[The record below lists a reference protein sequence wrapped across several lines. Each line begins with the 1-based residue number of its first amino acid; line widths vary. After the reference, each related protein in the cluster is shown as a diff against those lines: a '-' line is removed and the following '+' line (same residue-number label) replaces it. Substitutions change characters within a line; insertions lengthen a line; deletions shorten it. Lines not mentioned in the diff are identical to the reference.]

1 MNMKKLTIWFSR
13 VEILHNY
20 NLDDLHVQ
28 LSDVHLTRV
37 HTTCT
42 KFLGVHID
50 DSLGWK
56 SHVSYVASIIA
67 SVLGILHVV
76 KKMLP

>member
-1 MNMKKLTIWFSR
+1 MVFKGRNTS
-13 VEILHNY
+13 Y

-28 LSDVHLTRV
+28 LNNVNLTRV
-37 HTTCT
+37 HST

-56 SHVSYVASIIA
+56 SHVSYVASKMA

-76 KKMLP
+76 LRKCFHKVY